1 MKKPVLKLA
10 AKPTGNADQALPH
23 APLTQVNQALESS
36 RDAGF
41 DLSAAVG
48 ELIDNSYE
56 AKARH
61 IRIATTRDEEGSIVE
76 LAVADDGTGIAKNV
90 LAAVLSLGFSTR
102 YGSRTGF
109 GRFGMGLKL
118 ASLSQAMRVEVFTRG
133 RGETEIYAT
142 YLDLEKVRD
151 GTQKDL
157 RVVKR
162 KGFPQAFAGL
172 MQDLQRGRP
181 FRTGTMVV
189 WRKIDRLQ
197 QGGRFGNSI
206 EERLQELKKFIAR
219 AYRRFINDGLKIDFD
234 GQPITLHDPTFLL
247 DNPRVTE
254 KFKKN
259 LRAAKVDGG
268 EFTIDGS
275 TVKWVVTL
283 LPEQLRRI
291 RGAGARATKG
301 REEFADL
308 YIPENESKISILRN
322 GREIYYDVVPK
333 LYPAGRDIV
342 DRFIGVEIEFP
353 ATLDEYFQVR
363 NVKRGAEPV
372 SKLRQEIRKAVEK
385 PIKDA
390 RKQIRRFWREVEQ
403 EEANK
408 SGDAHLPAHQA
419 GEGFD
424 QTAPAGQA
432 NLDADQK
439 EIDEAIEKVIED
451 LGLDPGDPASAE
463 KAEWVRESFKNRA
476 VTLVDGDWPGKE
488 LLDIRHLTGKAIVR
502 LNLRHPF
509 MSEFVMPA
517 KRMAEIDP
525 EELDPQEVSGQLKR
539 LQLAID
545 LLLLAY
551 AKAENMHPDPD
562 EVYSDLRSHW
572 GLFTA
577 GLVREAL
584 KQGA

>member
-1 MKKPVLKLA
+1 MTKLKLKIPTKPA
-10 AKPTGNADQALPH
+10 AATEQPLPH
-23 APLTQVNQALESS
+23 APLTQVDRALESS

-56 AKARH
+56 AKARN
-61 IRIATTRDEEGSIVE
+61 IRIATKRDDKGSIVE
-76 LAVADDGTGIAKNV
+76 LAVADDGTGIRKDI
-90 LAAVLSLGFSTR
+90 LASVLSLGFSTR

-118 ASLSQAMRVEVFTRG
+118 ASLSQATRVEVISFSARDPQS
-133 RGETEIYAT
+133 YWT
-142 YLDLEKVRD
+142 YLDLDKVRD
-151 GTQKDL
+151 GSQTDLKVLKRRAWPPAFEGLMKDL
-157 RVVKR
+157 S
-162 KGFPQAFAGL
+162 
-172 MQDLQRGRP
+172 RGRP
-181 FRTGTMVV
+181 FRSGTMVV

-206 EERLQELKKFIAR
+206 DERVQELTKFIAR
-219 AYRRFINDGLKIDFD
+219 TYRRFINDGLKIDFD

-247 DNPRVTE
+247 DNPRITE
-254 KFKKN
+254 KFKKD
-259 LRAAKVDGG
+259 LRARKIDSG
-268 EFTIDGS
+268 EFTIDGKK
-275 TVKWVVTL
+275 VEWVVTL
-283 LPEQLRRI
+283 LPEELRRV

-308 YIPENESKISILRN
+308 YIPENESRISILRN
-322 GREIYYDVVPK
+322 GREIYYDVVPR
-333 LYPAGRDIV
+333 LYPSGRDVV

-353 ATLDEYFQVR
+353 AALDEYFQVR

-372 SKLRQEIRKAVEK
+372 RKLRQEIRKAVEK

-390 RKQIRRFWREVEQ
+390 RKQIRKYWREVEQ

-419 GEGFD
+419 GEEFD

-439 EIDEAIEKVIED
+439 EIEEAISQIVQD
-451 LGLDPGDPASAE
+451 LGLDPNDPASQD
-463 KAEWVRESFKNRA
+463 KAAWVRESFANRA
-476 VTLVDGDWPGKE
+476 VTLIDADWPGKE
-488 LLDIRHLTGKAIVR
+488 LLDIRHLTGKAIAR
-502 LNLRHPF
+502 INLRHPA
-509 MSEFVMPA
+509 MVELVVPA
-517 KRMAEIDP
+517 KRLAEIDP
-525 EELDPQEVSGQLKR
+525 EELDPHEASLQLKR
-539 LQLAID
+539 LGLAID

-551 AKAENMHPDPD
+551 AKAENMHPDP
-562 EVYSDLRSHW
+562 EEAYSELRSHW
-572 GLFTA
+572 GLFAA
-577 GLVREAL
+577 GLVREAV